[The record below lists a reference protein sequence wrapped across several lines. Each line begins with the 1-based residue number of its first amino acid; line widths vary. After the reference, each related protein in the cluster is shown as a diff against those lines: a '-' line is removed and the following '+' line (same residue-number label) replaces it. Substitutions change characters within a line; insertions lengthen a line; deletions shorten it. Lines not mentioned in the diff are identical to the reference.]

1 MLLGAFGSGRK
12 EILARTP
19 ARDSCRPCRRTADRG
34 TNDAGGAVGRSTVTR
49 PSDHASADGDPDPV
63 SVPWSIEKRRT
74 RARVI
79 GRRGPSPTGTTRA
92 ASRAG
97 PRRKTATGRRVSP
110 RKRRG
115 SSGISVPPSAAVPPA
130 PGLGRSRD
138 GGVHHLAPAVVRHP
152 HDPGHARVPAGVGQR
167 LLEAVE
173 RQRPRDRVSGERLE
187 RGPAPADDPWIAVR
201 AALV

>member
-63 SVPWSIEKRRT
+63 PVPWSIEKRRT
-74 RARVI
+74 QARVI

-115 SSGISVPPSAAVPPA
+115 SAAGFTHEKPWA
-130 PGLGRSRD
+130 ERD
-138 GGVHHLAPAVVRHP
+138 GRLQNRTSMPALKSVK
-152 HDPGHARVPAGVGQR
+152 VG
-167 LLEAVE
+167 
-173 RQRPRDRVSGERLE
+173 
-187 RGPAPADDPWIAVR
+187 
-201 AALV
+201 

>member
-63 SVPWSIEKRRT
+63 PVPWSIEKRRT
-74 RARVI
+74 RARVV
-79 GRRGPSPTGTTRA
+79 GRRGPSAAGTTRA

-97 PRRKTATGRRVSP
+97 PRR
-110 RKRRG
+110 RG
-115 SSGISVPPSAAVPPA
+115 SSGISVPRSSRGGTICRPTSGANSSGTRFPWGAEPKERIARFLNAHKGAAGFSMSPA
-130 PGLGRSRD
+130 AWLRMSPDTAKTTAWTVEPTRTS
-138 GGVHHLAPAVVRHP
+138 HLPL
-152 HDPGHARVPAGVGQR
+152 DF
-167 LLEAVE
+167 
-173 RQRPRDRVSGERLE
+173 
-187 RGPAPADDPWIAVR
+187 
-201 AALV
+201 